1 MNDMTSAVLVAKIEH
16 SVVLIR
22 NEKDGLWT
30 LPAVYPWD
38 GSEHSVTQMGLSF
51 FYPYFEEVKIKKLR
65 LLASPS
71 NDIVIDDIRMKCSV
85 FDFCLKGKIKENM
98 RSNMWLAHYDALVPQ
113 VITPDMRGIIGLP
126 ELQSCLS

>member
-1 MNDMTSAVLVAKIEH
+1 MNETSAVLVAKIDH

-22 NEKDGLWT
+22 NRTDGLWT

-38 GSEHSVTQMGLSF
+38 GSEQSVTQMALSF
-51 FYPYFEEVKIKKLR
+51 FYPYFEDLRVKNIR

-71 NDIVIDDIRMKCSV
+71 DEIVIDDKRMKCSV
-85 FDFCLKGKIKENM
+85 FDFCLKGKPQDVT
-98 RSNMWLAHYDALVPQ
+98 RSEIWLAHREALVPQ